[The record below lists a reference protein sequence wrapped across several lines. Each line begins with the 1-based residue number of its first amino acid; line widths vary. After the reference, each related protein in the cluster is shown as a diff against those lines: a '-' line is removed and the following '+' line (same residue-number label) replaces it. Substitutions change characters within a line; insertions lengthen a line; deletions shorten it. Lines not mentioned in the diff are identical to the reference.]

1 MSLTT
6 IGLGDDLH
14 RYLVSVSV
22 RETEVQ
28 RRLREITA
36 DLPQARMQ
44 ISPEQGQLMGLLVRL
59 LDARRV
65 LEIGTFTG
73 YSALAMALALP
84 DDGKVLAC
92 DVSREWT
99 DVARRAWDEAG
110 VGEKI
115 ELRLRPAV
123 ETLDEL
129 LRDGAAGS
137 FDLVFIDAD
146 KTSYAAYYERSLRL
160 LRRGGLVLVDNVLWS
175 GKVADPTVQ
184 DADTAALRSFNA
196 MLRDD
201 PRVTLAMVPIGDG
214 LSMDSLLALVLI
226 SLIKVIHVDYAN
238 RQGQDGSR

>member
-6 IGLGDDLH
+6 IGLGEDLH

-22 RETEVQ
+22 RETEAQ
-28 RRLREITA
+28 RRLRELTA
-36 DLPQARMQ
+36 ELPQARMQ

-99 DVARRAWDEAG
+99 DVARRAWNEAG
-110 VGEKI
+110 VGGKI
-115 ELRLRPAV
+115 ELRLRPAI

-129 LRDGAAGS
+129 LREGAEGS

-146 KTSYAAYYERSLRL
+146 KTSYATYYERSLRL

-175 GKVADPTVQ
+175 GKVADPAVQ

-201 PRVTLAMVPIGDG
+201 PRISLAVVPIGDG
-214 LSMDSLLALVLI
+214 LAMAL
-226 SLIKVIHVDYAN
+226 K
-238 RQGQDGSR
+238 R

>member
-214 LSMDSLLALVLI
+214 LSMAL
-226 SLIKVIHVDYAN
+226 K
-238 RQGQDGSR
+238 R